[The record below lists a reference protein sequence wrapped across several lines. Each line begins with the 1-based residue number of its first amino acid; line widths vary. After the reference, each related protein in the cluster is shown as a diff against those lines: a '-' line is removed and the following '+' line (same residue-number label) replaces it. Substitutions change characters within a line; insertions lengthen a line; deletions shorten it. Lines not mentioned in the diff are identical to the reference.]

1 MRTNCS
7 AAFLV
12 ALPLALALPAPAS
25 AHEVLHEVRRGNAVA
40 LHAWFPDGESL
51 AYVPAEVYSPADA
64 AVPYWKGRTDRNG
77 WLAFVPDAAGKW
89 RVRILD
95 STGHGLDTSVDVRST
110 DLAGNAETGSS
121 GSPSAATA
129 VLRPVVGV
137 LLVAGI
143 FGFLWWLRGRRRS
156 P

>member
-1 MRTNCS
+1 MRTIR
-7 AAFLV
+7 AV
-12 ALPLALALPAPAS
+12 AILATVSLAVARPAPAA

-40 LHAWFPDGESL
+40 IRAWFPDGETL

-77 WLAFVPDAAGKW
+77 WLAFVPDVAGKW
-89 RVRILD
+89 RVRIVD
-95 STGHGLDTSVDVRST
+95 STGHGLDTSVDVRAA
-110 DLAGNAETGSS
+110 DVAGNAEAGPS
-121 GSPSAATA
+121 GSAPAATA

-143 FGFLWWLRGRRRS
+143 FGFLWRLRGRRRS